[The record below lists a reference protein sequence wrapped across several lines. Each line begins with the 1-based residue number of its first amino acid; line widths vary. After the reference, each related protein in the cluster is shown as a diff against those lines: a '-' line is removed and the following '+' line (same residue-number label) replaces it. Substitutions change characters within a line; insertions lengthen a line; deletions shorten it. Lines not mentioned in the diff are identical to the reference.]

1 MLCIKIKIKIQ
12 TFIGVRIVQFL
23 HYSFYGGLYV
33 LLRLF
38 VQSQFVVE
46 IHLCIS
52 PFRAHLYQ
60 ILLARYMLGG
70 NWKTVSMER
79 LLTPT
84 FYLTVVSHIQILEQQ
99 SWPFLNKNAV
109 FFISFRYL
117 QKLVNLHIQI
127 AFRYQDINRVYW
139 KNSSNFDGKEAMI
152 TNN

>member
-1 MLCIKIKIKIQ
+1 MMLCIKIKIKIQ

-70 NWKTVSMER
+70 NWKTVSTER

-109 FFISFRYL
+109 FFHFISLFTKISEFTYP
-117 QKLVNLHIQI
+117 NSIQI
-127 AFRYQDINRVYW
+127 SRY
-139 KNSSNFDGKEAMI
+139 KSCLLKK
-152 TNN
+152 